1 MDEFLSDPKDGYL
14 PWESEGISKTARDS
28 FCDDENRD
36 FLQWQKI
43 LSSFTKIDQVAN
55 VADLTQRYFFL
66 CVQIFENRL
75 LQNSDHKDPRT
86 MMLVWDT

>member
-55 VADLTQRYFFL
+55 VADLTQRYFF
-66 CVQIFENRL
+66 CVYRYLRIGYSKIVIIRIPER
-75 LQNSDHKDPRT
+75 
-86 MMLVWDT
+86 